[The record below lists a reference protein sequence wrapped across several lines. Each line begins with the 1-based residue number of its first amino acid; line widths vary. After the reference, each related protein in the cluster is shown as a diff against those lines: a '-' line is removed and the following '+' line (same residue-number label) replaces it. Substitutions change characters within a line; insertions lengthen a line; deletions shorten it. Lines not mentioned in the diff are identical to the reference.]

1 MYELQVVNCST
12 VWNWYY
18 IAVNP
23 KWKKRS
29 ENLCQLSK
37 ISDNSQIISCAFLKK
52 TEINISKCYFT
63 RGKCVMSSKRF
74 HWLNSLAN
82 HNNLLIFLL
91 AREIGLHFR
100 SYFGIYFLTL
110 KIFWKKCETLS
121 WEREICPKSAS
132 LTAKAWEL
140 TGLVL
145 PCEQNLSLLLF
156 IQHTYIHT
164 YIHSYRQTD
173 RQTDRQTNIHTCMHV
188 CVHTHAYI
196 HIYIAIGSSIDTST
210 FLYD

>member
-1 MYELQVVNCST
+1 MLDSLKLVLRSCQ
-12 VWNWYY
+12 
-18 IAVNP
+18 P
-23 KWKKRS
+23 QMKKRS

-82 HNNLLIFLL
+82 LNNLLIFLL

-110 KIFWKKCETLS
+110 K
-121 WEREICPKSAS
+121 
-132 LTAKAWEL
+132 
-140 TGLVL
+140 
-145 PCEQNLSLLLF
+145 
-156 IQHTYIHT
+156 YIV
-164 YIHSYRQTD
+164 TD
-173 RQTDRQTNIHTCMHV
+173 RQTDKQTNIHTCMYAYT
-188 CVHTHAYI
+188 HTHTY
-196 HIYIAIGSSIDTST
+196 IYIYT
-210 FLYD
+210 

>member
-1 MYELQVVNCST
+1 MDHSCQ
-12 VWNWYY
+12 
-18 IAVNP
+18 P
-23 KWKKRS
+23 QMKKRS

-110 KIFWKKCETLS
+110 KIFWKK
-121 WEREICPKSAS
+121 REIRCLCRESVRFVP
-132 LTAKAWEL
+132 KAWVSRQKRESWQVCIYWHCL
-140 TGLVL
+140 LISNKLFQCRKVL
-145 PCEQNLSLLLF
+145 E
-156 IQHTYIHT
+156 
-164 YIHSYRQTD
+164 RQE
-173 RQTDRQTNIHTCMHV
+173 
-188 CVHTHAYI
+188 
-196 HIYIAIGSSIDTST
+196 
-210 FLYD
+210 